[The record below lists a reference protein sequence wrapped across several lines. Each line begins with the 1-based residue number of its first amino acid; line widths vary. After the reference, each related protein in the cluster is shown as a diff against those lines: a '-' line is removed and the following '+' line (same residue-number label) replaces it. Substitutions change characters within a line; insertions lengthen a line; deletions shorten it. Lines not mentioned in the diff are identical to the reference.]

1 MIKIS
6 SNNMSIV
13 FDGSIK
19 RVPAKRGLSKTTT
32 NVGLEKTE
40 FVRGVVNLHIT
51 IDYMTED
58 DYEKL
63 ITVFI
68 SSNNKIDIEDMNRGR
83 YFSNYYIDGET
94 LEFDEK
100 EDIEYNT
107 YYYIGGMQLNKR

>member
-6 SNNMSIV
+6 SNNMSIA
-13 FDGSIK
+13 FEGSIK
-19 RVPAKRGLSKTTT
+19 LIPTKRGLSKTTT

-40 FVRGVVNLHIT
+40 FVRGVVNLRIT

-68 SSNNKIDIEDMNRGR
+68 SSNNGVDIKDMNRGR

-94 LEFDEK
+94 IEFDEK
-100 EDIEYNT
+100 EDVKNNT
-107 YYYIGGMQLNKR
+107 YYYIGGIQLNKR